1 MDIGVE
7 SLRLRH
13 MPMDWVSHLVRAGS
27 RIVTKLY
34 KHMVPLKAFQ
44 SARIVLGLKVSYN
57 ATVIDG
63 GWIDNFTH
71 IFYRECSSG
80 PGLNNPRTI
89 LQLQCNSEG
98 FHYVAFNFYRLDT

>member
-34 KHMVPLKAFQ
+34 KHMVPFQ

-57 ATVIDG
+57 PTVIDG
-63 GWIDNFTH
+63 AAV
-71 IFYRECSSG
+71 
-80 PGLNNPRTI
+80 
-89 LQLQCNSEG
+89 CN
-98 FHYVAFNFYRLDT
+98 

>member
-34 KHMVPLKAFQ
+34 KHMVPLSIGQNCAWIKIVIQ
-44 SARIVLGLKVSYN
+44 SYGDRWGGGLQFAPIGQDGFEVLSDGLAPSPAVVQFRRN
-57 ATVIDG
+57 QT
-63 GWIDNFTH
+63 
-71 IFYRECSSG
+71 
-80 PGLNNPRTI
+80 
-89 LQLQCNSEG
+89 
-98 FHYVAFNFYRLDT
+98 

>member
-13 MPMDWVSHLVRAGS
+13 MPLDWVSHLVRAGS

-44 SARIVLGLKVSYN
+44 SARIVLGLKV
-57 ATVIDG
+57 
-63 GWIDNFTH
+63 
-71 IFYRECSSG
+71 
-80 PGLNNPRTI
+80 
-89 LQLQCNSEG
+89 
-98 FHYVAFNFYRLDT
+98 